1 MKKMGVKGIKDE
13 LAILMTAVDTNAIN
27 FEQTVRQMG
36 KLNPKIKL
44 MMSLQQNFIKVRDIY
59 AFYVD
64 SSETLDL
71 TDEKRR

>member
-1 MKKMGVKGIKDE
+1 MGVKGIKDE
-13 LAILMTAVDTNAIN
+13 LAILMTAKDTNAIN
-27 FEQTVRQMG
+27 FEQIVRQMG

>member
-44 MMSLQQNFIKVRDIY
+44 MMSLQQNFTKVRDIY

-64 SSETLDL
+64 SSETIDL

>member
-13 LAILMTAVDTNAIN
+13 LAILMTAKDTNAIN
-27 FEQTVRQMG
+27 FEQIVRQMG